1 MLRLMIHACVERV
14 NLLLAEVCTTW
25 TNTESH
31 PGPEVVNTVL
41 TEIHDQYQSG
51 MDMMQSGRT
60 APANLLD
67 TLVFTPDEGR
77 QGAESMIPPV
87 PSSPTRFLTTE
98 PTHTLTQGVPPAGR
112 QDTPPKAME
121 NYPPLPAEAPA
132 QLPPSSK
139 LQVPLTPFTESNA
152 SPMATQTTALDSD
165 PPTLAFGDVAPSG
178 TSANEGDAPPV
189 FPHGAIEDS
198 SLCGEIL
205 PCPRCTTKAIL
216 VECETC
222 SDSYC
227 SECIRTEIDIG
238 LVWCIPCKEDTT
250 TTKQSKR
257 QEPPSTSNS
266 DTSSDRSSSND
277 SVYT

>member
-1 MLRLMIHACVERV
+1 
-14 NLLLAEVCTTW
+14 
-25 TNTESH
+25 
-31 PGPEVVNTVL
+31 
-41 TEIHDQYQSG
+41 
-51 MDMMQSGRT
+51 
-60 APANLLD
+60 
-67 TLVFTPDEGR
+67 
-77 QGAESMIPPV
+77 MIPPV

-216 VECETC
+216 VKCETC

-266 DTSSDRSSSND
+266 DTSSDRSSSDD
-277 SVYT
+277 SVYTQQSTHRSGQRRKKKRPLSRTPTDTRTLTPPKYESLPTVTTDTGTTSEPQKLTLKPKVQTTLDIHGRPRRALAKYSK